1 MSAASPVAPAPGSS
15 ALQDSQLA
23 EFMATLERELA
34 AGAVTLPS
42 WSKVTERA
50 RTALAAPNFDV
61 DELARLLGAEAG
73 LAVRVLTLANSAM
86 FMRGGRP
93 LSDLK
98 LAILRVGHDMLRSAV
113 YAHALL
119 QLRQAPKLQRLRA
132 ILQQL
137 WRESTQVAAL
147 ARLVAARTASADPD
161 AALLAGLLHNIGK
174 LYLHVRLD
182 GREDVAANAPL
193 AVTLLTA
200 WHARIGAALARNW
213 QMPESLCQSAAE
225 HVLDRVGDHGR
236 GTVRS
241 LRLWRRAELIQSPK
255 VTRSAMLSACARPSS
270 SSHASALRPKRVNS
284 ARCAAVSSSEAGSAE
299 A

>member
-1 MSAASPVAPAPGSS
+1 MSAGTPIAAAAGGTDP
-15 ALQDSQLA
+15 QDGQLA

-34 AGAVTLPS
+34 AGTVTLPS

-50 RTALAAPNFDV
+50 RNALAAPDFDV

-119 QLRQAPKLQRLRA
+119 QLRQAPRLQRLRA

-147 ARLVAARTASADPD
+147 ARLVAA
-161 AALLAGLLHNIGK
+161 
-174 LYLHVRLD
+174 
-182 GREDVAANAPL
+182 
-193 AVTLLTA
+193 
-200 WHARIGAALARNW
+200 HARVAR
-213 QMPESLCQSAAE
+213 
-225 HVLDRVGDHGR
+225 
-236 GTVRS
+236 
-241 LRLWRRAELIQSPK
+241 
-255 VTRSAMLSACARPSS
+255 
-270 SSHASALRPKRVNS
+270 
-284 ARCAAVSSSEAGSAE
+284 
-299 A
+299 